1 LEVVKCTIKCS
12 DSICSGNVNWNLSK
26 VRVSG
31 AMIQFD
37 KILAENIN

>member
-12 DSICSGNVNWNLSK
+12 DSIRSGKVNWNLSK
-26 VRVSG
+26 VRVFVSN
-31 AMIQFD
+31 IQFD